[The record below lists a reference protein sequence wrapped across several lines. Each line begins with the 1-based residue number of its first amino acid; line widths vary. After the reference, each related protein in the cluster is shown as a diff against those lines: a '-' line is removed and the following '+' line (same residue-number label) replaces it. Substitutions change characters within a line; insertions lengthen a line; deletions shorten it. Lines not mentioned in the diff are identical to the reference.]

1 MNEDDLLALHLRPAE
16 AGRLATL
23 ARTRAFGDAIA
34 IVPAPRHEPPA
45 AAAIVRGDVVVTC
58 DAWPDPATVQPGDRV
73 VVQVDADDGAR
84 RRFVRWLSLAAKSLP
99 EGTAIAPLSREP
111 AGLHRL
117 FCIAAAR
124 LRLPERVRVE
134 VRHDLVGIRLAQVA
148 LGFGADTLAG
158 PLQPERKLPV
168 AGVPRPNE
176 ATRTGL
182 HHLVLQTGARPLVR
196 VEGPRV
202 PSSAVAAHAAP
213 AEPAPTLGTHRGSV
227 P

>member
-99 EGTAIAPLSREP
+99 EGTAIAPLSR
-111 AGLHRL
+111 
-117 FCIAAAR
+117 AAAR